1 MVSLPPSSPLRRRRR
16 ACGGFSWPPC
26 TQGEHK
32 ICAVVSS
39 KKLSWENIGGTSN
52 AVIIMGALVADT
64 VAMFSTEQNP
74 SGQVLKNMSFEGI

>member
-1 MVSLPPSSPLRRRRR
+1 MEPPPPPPSPT
-16 ACGGFSWPPC
+16 WPPC
-26 TQGEHK
+26 TQGEHEK
-32 ICAVVSS
+32 RGNIRRYAVVSS